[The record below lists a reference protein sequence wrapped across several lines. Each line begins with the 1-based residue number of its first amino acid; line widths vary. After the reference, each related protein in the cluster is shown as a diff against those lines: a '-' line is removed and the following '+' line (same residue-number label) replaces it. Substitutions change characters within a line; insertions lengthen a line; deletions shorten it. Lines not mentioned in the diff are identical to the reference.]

1 MNAALESLLQE
12 LDDLQHRFEAQIQA
26 LKTAQDLEAIR
37 VQFLARKGEIQTYFK
52 KLGELE
58 AAQRPSF
65 GQRLNELR
73 NLMETALAAKSQS
86 LGSTAT
92 RAPKVD
98 LTLPGIRRRLGVRHP
113 MLQVLDEIKDIFV
126 GMGFSVASG
135 PLIETDFYNFEALN
149 IPADHPSRDL
159 QDTLYISHPSGPKG
173 ETYLLRTHTS
183 PVQVHTLET
192 QPLPI
197 RIIAPGRVFRKDAP
211 DATHSPVFHQV
222 EGLWVDEGVSMA
234 DLKGVLFAFAHKLL
248 GRDLKLRFRPSYF
261 PFTEP
266 SAELDVWFPS
276 KGRWVELLGCGM
288 VNPAVLERLG
298 IDSER
303 YTGFAWGMGIER
315 LAMRRFGIDD
325 IRMFYDNDV
334 RFLRQFA

>member
-1 MNAALESLLQE
+1 
-12 LDDLQHRFEAQIQA
+12 
-26 LKTAQDLEAIR
+26 
-37 VQFLARKGEIQTYFK
+37 
-52 KLGELE
+52 
-58 AAQRPSF
+58 
-65 GQRLNELR
+65 LNELR
-73 NLMETALAAKSQS
+73 KLMETALAAKSEN
-86 LGSTAT
+86 LGGATTA
-92 RAPKVD
+92 RAPKID

-113 MLQVLDEIKDIFV
+113 MLRVLDEIKQIFV

-135 PLIETDFYNFEALN
+135 PL
-149 IPADHPSRDL
+149 ADHPSRDL
-159 QDTLYISHPSGPKG
+159 QDTLYISHPAGPRG

-183 PVQVHTLET
+183 PVQVHTLES

-276 KGRWVELLGCGM
+276 KNRWVELLGCGM

-298 IDSER
+298 IDSEK

-334 RFLRQFA
+334 RFLRQFD

>member
-1 MNAALESLLQE
+1 MESLLNE
-12 LDDLQHRFEAQIQA
+12 LDDLQHRFEAQFQTV
-26 LKTAQDLEAIR
+26 KTAQDLEAARI
-37 VQFLARKGEIQTYFK
+37 QFLARKGEVQHYFK

-58 AAQRPSF
+58 PAHRPAV
-65 GQRLNELR
+65 GQRLNDLR
-73 NLMETALAAKSQS
+73 KAIETTLAAKSES
-86 LGSTAT
+86 LGGALT

-113 MLQVLDEIKDIFV
+113 MLQVLDEIKKIFV
-126 GMGFSVASG
+126 GMGFTVARG

-149 IPADHPSRDL
+149 FPADHPSRDL
-159 QDTLYISHPSGPKG
+159 QDTLYISHSAGQNG

-183 PVQVHTLET
+183 PVQVHTLES

-234 DLKGVLFAFAHKLL
+234 DLKGTLFAFAHKLL

-276 KGRWVELLGCGM
+276 KKRWVELLGCGM
-288 VNPAVLERLG
+288 VNPAVLERLN
-298 IDSER
+298 IDSEK

-334 RFLRQFA
+334 RFLRQFV

>member
-1 MNAALESLLQE
+1 MSAVLESLLQE
-12 LDDLQHRFEAQIQA
+12 LDGLQHRFEAHMQT
-26 LKTAQDLEAIR
+26 LKTAQDLEAARI
-37 VQFLARKGEIQTYFK
+37 QFLARKGEIQHFFK
-52 KLGELE
+52 KLGELDGSE
-58 AAQRPSF
+58 RPRL

-73 NLMETALAAKSQS
+73 NAMEAALAAKSENI
-86 LGSTAT
+86 GGAT
-92 RAPKVD
+92 VLAPKVD

-113 MLQVLDEIKDIFV
+113 MLQVLDEIKRIFV
-126 GMGFSVASG
+126 GMGFCVARG

-159 QDTLYISHPSGPKG
+159 QDTLYISHPAGPKG

-183 PVQVHTLET
+183 PVQVHTLEA
-192 QPLPI
+192 QALPI

-276 KGRWVELLGCGM
+276 KQRWVELLGCGM

-298 IDSER
+298 IDSEK

-325 IRMFYDNDV
+325 IRLFYDNDL

>member
-12 LDDLQHRFEAQIQA
+12 LDDLQHRFEAQIQT
-26 LKTAQDLEAIR
+26 LKTAQDLEVVR
-37 VQFLARKGEIQTYFK
+37 VQFLARKGEIQAYFK

-58 AAQRPSF
+58 PGQRPSF
-65 GQRLNELR
+65 GQRLNDLR
-73 NLMETALAAKSQS
+73 RLMETALAAKSES
-86 LGSTAT
+86 LGGAAA
-92 RAPKVD
+92 RAPKLD
-98 LTLPGIRRRLGVRHP
+98 LTLPGIPRRLGVRHP
-113 MLQVLDEIKDIFV
+113 MLQVLDQIKKIFM

-159 QDTLYISHPSGPKG
+159 QDTLYIAHPAGPKG

-183 PVQVHTLET
+183 PVQVHALET

-197 RIIAPGRVFRKDAP
+197 RLIAPGRVFRKDAP

-234 DLKGVLFAFAHKLL
+234 DLKGMLFAFAHKLL

-276 KGRWVELLGCGM
+276 KNRWMELLGCGM
-288 VNPAVLERLG
+288 VHPAVLERLG
-298 IDSER
+298 IDSGR

-315 LAMRRFGIDD
+315 LAMRRYGIDD

-334 RFLRQFA
+334 RFLRQFS